1 MLLHFI
7 LHSLLVSLAFGV
19 HLFIETT
26 MLFIWKGNSMR
37 SAACLFY
44 LQLLRLDVYLVLCR
58 QDCSVDLETGSSVVL
73 RLIVVAKPVLH
84 MNSNGVQVSAA
95 SSM

>member
-37 SAACLFY
+37 LAACLFY
-44 LQLLRLDVYLVLCR
+44 LQLLQPIR
-58 QDCSVDLETGSSVVL
+58 G
-73 RLIVVAKPVLH
+73 
-84 MNSNGVQVSAA
+84 
-95 SSM
+95 

>member
-7 LHSLLVSLAFGV
+7 LHSLLVYLAFGV
-19 HLFIETT
+19 HLFIETA

-37 SAACLFY
+37 LAACLFY
-44 LQLLRLDVYLVLCR
+44 LQPYLVLCR

-73 RLIVVAKPVLH
+73 RLTVVAEPVLH

-95 SSM
+95 STM

>member
-37 SAACLFY
+37 LSACLFY
-44 LQLLRLDVYLVLCR
+44 LQLLQPIR
-58 QDCSVDLETGSSVVL
+58 G
-73 RLIVVAKPVLH
+73 
-84 MNSNGVQVSAA
+84 
-95 SSM
+95 